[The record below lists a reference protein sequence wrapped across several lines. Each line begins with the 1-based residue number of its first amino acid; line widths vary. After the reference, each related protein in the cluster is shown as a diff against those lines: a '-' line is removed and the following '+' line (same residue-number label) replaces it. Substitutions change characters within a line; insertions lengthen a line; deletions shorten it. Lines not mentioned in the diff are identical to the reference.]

1 MKNLKNTTKT
11 IVKIS
16 DTKKRINTPA
26 HLHEH
31 EQEKDRVTESIK
43 DSESQII
50 KELEE
55 GIEAISH
62 YPKSVTIF
70 GSARLKPGSKYYEIT
85 RELAGEI
92 AKTGHAVL
100 TGGGPGIMQAGNQG
114 SKEAVG
120 TAIGFNIELPFEQV
134 INPYVTH
141 GVNFHFFFT
150 RKLAMNYSGE
160 VYICMPGGF
169 GTMDEFFQILTLIQT
184 KKVQKVPIILFGSE
198 FWQPLVDFAR
208 KTMLEEFATVSKE
221 DFDLFTITDSMEDVI
236 EVVENAKP
244 RQEYYD
250 AVLD

>member
-11 IVKIS
+11 KIKLNS
-16 DTKKRINTPA
+16 DKQRSNKPA
-26 HLHEH
+26 HEH
-31 EQEKDRVTESIK
+31 DHQTEKNRVVESLQA
-43 DSESQII
+43 SESQII

-70 GSARLKPGSKYYEIT
+70 GSARLKPGSKYYELT

-92 AKTGHAVL
+92 ARQGYAVL

-114 SKEAVG
+114 TKEAVG
-120 TAIGFNIELPFEQV
+120 TGIGFNIELPFEQV

-150 RKLAMNYSGE
+150 RKLCMNYSGE

-184 KKVQKVPIILFGSE
+184 KKVQRVPIVLFGSE
-198 FWQPLVDFAR
+198 FWQPLVDYCR
-208 KTMLEEFATVSKE
+208 STLLEEFGTVSAE
-221 DFDLFTITDSMEDVI
+221 DFDLFTVTDDQE
-236 EVVENAKP
+236 EVLDIIKGSKP
-244 RQEYYD
+244 RQEYYNL
-250 AVLD
+250 A

>member
-1 MKNLKNTTKT
+1 MKNLKSTTKT
-11 IVKIS
+11 KI
-16 DTKKRINTPA
+16 KVNEGKQRINTPSIT
-26 HLHEH
+26 HDNQ
-31 EQEKDRVTESIK
+31 QEKERVRKALEDT
-43 DSESQII
+43 ESQII

-55 GIEAISH
+55 GIAAISH

-85 RELAGEI
+85 RDLAGKI
-92 AKTGHAVL
+92 ANKGYAVL

-120 TAIGFNIELPFEQV
+120 SAIGFNIELPFEQV

-169 GTMDEFFQILTLIQT
+169 GTMDEFFQILTLVQT
-184 KKVQKVPIILFGSE
+184 KKVQKVPIVLFGSE
-198 FWQPLVDFAR
+198 FWAPLVEFSR
-208 KTMLEEFATVSKE
+208 KTLLEEFGTVSKE
-221 DFDLFTITDSMEDVI
+221 DFDLFTMTDDIDDVLDI
-236 EVVENAKP
+236 VENAKP
-244 RQEYYD
+244 RQEYYN
-250 AVLD
+250 LG